1 MTTPKPAAAPTSPL
15 WLVLLMATVMCINY
29 VDRGNLYT
37 AGPLIKG
44 DLHLD
49 PKEFGVLMSAFYY
62 TYAIMQFPAG
72 WLADRYGAKLMLGL
86 GAAIWSLSTL
96 LTGFAA
102 GFYSV
107 LVLRLLLGIGE
118 SAGFTTTSKLIAT
131 AVPRDHVALANG
143 TLGFGYLFGP
153 AIGTY
158 LGGLIM
164 ARWGW
169 RPAFFIFGGL
179 SLLWLIPWRRVVI
192 REVTTASAAPAAAA
206 TADAPAGYVPTVREI
221 LQERGLWGAS
231 IGHFCGNYNFY
242 FILSWLPTYLVDVRG
257 FSIEEMAFIAGSA
270 YVVNALA
277 ALFAG
282 WAIDR
287 YVRAGGSRTFA
298 NKLPMG
304 LAHLLGIGCMA
315 GIVALPV
322 KASIASLFIYE
333 LFLGFSSPGYFAI
346 PQIMGG
352 PAAAA
357 RWVGV
362 QNFIGNIPGMIA
374 PALTGYLIFVTGTY
388 VSAFA
393 LAGIINLIGFFGWVV
408 ILQKIELV
416 DWAGRAAARAASKPA
431 AG

>member
-1 MTTPKPAAAPTSPL
+1 MLNPKPAVAPTSPL
-15 WLVLLMATVMCINY
+15 LLVLLMATVMFINY

-37 AGPLIKG
+37 AGPLIRH
-44 DLHLD
+44 DLALD
-49 PKEFGVLMSAFYY
+49 EKEFGFLMSAFYF
-62 TYAIMQFPAG
+62 TYALAQFPAG
-72 WLADRYGAKLMLGL
+72 WLADRYGAKVVLGV
-86 GAAIWSLSTL
+86 GALIWSIATL
-96 LTGFAA
+96 ATGFAV

-107 LVLRLLLGIGE
+107 LALRLLLGIGE

-131 AVPRDHVALANG
+131 NVPREHLALSNG

-153 AIGTY
+153 AVGTA
-158 LGGLIM
+158 LGGWIM
-164 ARWGW
+164 AGWGW
-169 RPAFFIFGGL
+169 RPAFFIFGAL

-192 REVTTASAAPAAAA
+192 AEVTTASAAPAVA
-206 TADAPAGYVPTVREI
+206 VPTVREI
-221 LQERGLWGAS
+221 LRERGLWGAS

-242 FILSWLPTYLVDVRG
+242 FILSWLPSYLVDVRG
-257 FSIEEMAFIAGSA
+257 FSIREMAFIAGSA

-287 YVRAGGSRTFA
+287 WVRRGGSRTFA

-315 GIVALPV
+315 GIVVLPV
-322 KASIASLFIYE
+322 QASIASLFIYE

-352 PAAAA
+352 PTAAA

-374 PALTGYLIFVTGTY
+374 PALTGYMIFVTGTY
-388 VSAFA
+388 VTGFA
-393 LAGIINLIGFFGWVV
+393 LAGIINLIGFIGWVV
-408 ILQKIELV
+408 ILPKIEPI
-416 DWAGRAAARAASKPA
+416 DWAARAAARVARAAQRVAPDA
-431 AG
+431 A

>member
-1 MTTPKPAAAPTSPL
+1 MLNPKPAAASTSPL
-15 WLVLLMATVMCINY
+15 VLVLLMATVMFINY

-37 AGPLIKG
+37 AGPLIQD
-44 DLHLD
+44 DLHLNE
-49 PKEFGVLMSAFYY
+49 KEFGILMSAFYF
-62 TYAIMQFPAG
+62 TYSFAQFPAG
-72 WLADRYGAKLMLGL
+72 WLADRYGAKLMLGI
-86 GAAIWSLSTL
+86 GAAIWSLATL
-96 LTGFAA
+96 LTGFAG
-102 GFYSV
+102 GFFSV
-107 LVLRLLLGIGE
+107 LVLRFLLGLGE
-118 SAGFTTTSKLIAT
+118 SAGFTSTSKLIAT

-143 TLGFGYLFGP
+143 TIGFGYLFGP
-153 AIGTY
+153 AVGTA
-158 LGGLIM
+158 LGGVIM
-164 ARWGW
+164 AHWGW
-169 RPAFFIFGGL
+169 RPAFFIFGAL

-192 REVTTASAAPAAAA
+192 AEITTASAAPAGA
-206 TADAPAGYVPTVREI
+206 VPTVREI
-221 LQERGLWGAS
+221 LRERGLWGAS

-242 FILSWLPTYLVDVRG
+242 FILSWLPTYLVKVRG
-257 FSIEEMAFIAGSA
+257 FSLEEMAFIAGSA

-315 GIVALPV
+315 GIVILPV
-322 KASIASLFIYE
+322 QASIASLFVYE

-352 PAAAA
+352 PTAAA

-374 PALTGYLIFVTGTY
+374 PALTGYLVFVTGTY
-388 VSAFA
+388 VSGFA
-393 LAGIINLIGFFGWVV
+393 LAGIINLIGFIGWVV
-408 ILQKIELV
+408 ILPKIEPI
-416 DWAGRAAARAASKPA
+416 DWAARAAAASKR
-431 AG
+431 